1 MRFKLLLLSFYV
13 VLSGTLVGQ
22 ECKKIIKQ
30 KKGITYLRASKTLY
44 TGTCIHIDRKSSTK
58 SGQSSYKNG
67 MLDGTEIWF
76 YEDGAVKIEIDFKEG
91 MKEGFWKHYSPEG
104 LLTESVEY
112 HKGKA
117 HGRHT
122 LYYETGKARL
132 QRNFEEGVLNGH
144 YIEYF
149 EEGGINNECMYK
161 NGLKE
166 GLYRSYYPDGAI
178 QSEYTFIHD
187 KIDGVYRFFDVEGNV
202 IYLWMYINGVKT
214 AM

>member
-1 MRFKLLLLSFYV
+1 MYN
-13 VLSGTLVGQ
+13 
-22 ECKKIIKQ
+22 
-30 KKGITYLRASKTLY
+30 YLWNS
-44 TGTCIHIDRKSSTK
+44 I
-58 SGQSSYKNG
+58 
-67 MLDGTEIWF
+67 
-76 YEDGAVKIEIDFKEG
+76 
-91 MKEGFWKHYSPEG
+91 
-104 LLTESVEY
+104 
-112 HKGKA
+112 
-117 HGRHT
+117 
-122 LYYETGKARL
+122 
-132 QRNFEEGVLNGH
+132 VLNGH